1 MKTSKTTLIDA
12 PAEAVF
18 LWLEDADR
26 LKQWV
31 PNIVEDESLTE
42 TPEKIG
48 SKFRQ
53 VFLENGRKMEMIG
66 EITEYIENERI
77 RVDMVGEM
85 FDLDADY
92 ILRKRSEN
100 QTELTQNTKIRFK
113 GFMKLLAPVMLIASK
128 FSSKDPQAE
137 AHARLKS
144 LTEAEY
150 KAS

>member
-53 VFLENGRKMEMIG
+53 VFWKMG
-66 EITEYIENERI
+66 VRW
-77 RVDMVGEM
+77 
-85 FDLDADY
+85 
-92 ILRKRSEN
+92 K
-100 QTELTQNTKIRFK
+100 
-113 GFMKLLAPVMLIASK
+113 
-128 FSSKDPQAE
+128 
-137 AHARLKS
+137 
-144 LTEAEY
+144 
-150 KAS
+150 

>member
-1 MKTSKTTLIDA
+1 
-12 PAEAVF
+12 
-18 LWLEDADR
+18 
-26 LKQWV
+26 
-31 PNIVEDESLTE
+31 
-42 TPEKIG
+42 
-48 SKFRQ
+48 
-53 VFLENGRKMEMIG
+53 MIG